1 MGFHVTV
8 MLLVAAILATTDAAL
23 RPDRLNSLRLT
34 HKDDPVQRDNPDST
48 SDDEERGR
56 RTTALVLSVIRASVA
71 KCKPQLLTEIVAGMQ
86 KPPKEVRALVR
97 RDKATAMEIFKHQPW
112 VSYFKYA
119 RRRKKRVAIVST
131 LAERFGDRALAS
143 KIIALKGA
151 KIKALK
157 RLAASAQATQVHIWT
172 KQRKSAED
180 VFRFLNLDKVAE
192 RKTAGT
198 TIKED
203 VASLFDNAEFG
214 IWTDYVRGLYEP
226 DDQKAEAIMIET
238 LTTFY
243 GDGRLAKMLSRAKR
257 IDETENLATRL
268 LEAQLKNWLNRDVT
282 PKQVHV
288 WMRVR
293 RQTMDEQEIAWLVE
307 YTKDYANLNPV

>member
-1 MGFHVTV
+1 MIFHVAV
-8 MLLVAAILATTDAAL
+8 MLLAATILATTDSAL
-23 RPDRLNSLRLT
+23 QPDRLDSLRLT
-34 HKDDPVQRDNPDST
+34 NGDDPAQRDDPESN

-56 RTTALVLSVIRASVA
+56 RTTALALSMIGAFVA
-71 KCKPQLLTEIVAGMQ
+71 KCKPEVLTEISARME
-86 KPPKEVRALVR
+86 KPSKEVRALVR
-97 RDKATAMEIFKHQPW
+97 RDKATAIEIFKHQPW
-112 VSYFKYA
+112 VGYFKYA
-119 RRRKKRVAIVST
+119 RKRKKRVAIVSA
-131 LAERFGDRALAS
+131 LAERLGDRALAS
-143 KIIALKGA
+143 KIIALKGV

-157 RLAASAQATQVHIWT
+157 RLAVSAQATQVHIWT

-192 RKTAGT
+192 RKTAGI

-203 VASLFDNAEFG
+203 VASLFDNAEFE
-214 IWTDYVRGLYEP
+214 IWTYYVRGLYEH

-257 IDETENLATRL
+257 IDETENLATHL
-268 LEAQLKNWLNRDVT
+268 LEAQLNYWLNRYVT

-293 RQTMDEQEIAWLVE
+293 RQAMDEQEIAWLVQ